1 LRLGDE
7 TNPTQSGPAKR
18 SAIFAR
24 RGKIATMEKRTARGL
39 RNPAG
44 VRHTGLNSLLG
55 NGTTDMPRTPLL
67 LVVLSFCLA
76 TVAYAQGGD
85 RTPPAKQAQARP
97 ELFEALVRCR
107 AVSVDAERLQCFD
120 AAAAALEQATERR
133 ELVVVDRAQVR
144 ESRRRLFGL
153 ALPSLP
159 IFGGGDDG
167 RPEEEEVT
175 SIESTV
181 VSSSQDGLGHWAVRL
196 ADGSLWIQTDN
207 RPLAFRPRPGQ
218 PVVVNKAALGSYMM
232 RVNNQ
237 PGIRVRRQL

>member
-1 LRLGDE
+1 M
-7 TNPTQSGPAKR
+7 S
-18 SAIFAR
+18 
-24 RGKIATMEKRTARGL
+24 
-39 RNPAG
+39 
-44 VRHTGLNSLLG
+44 
-55 NGTTDMPRTPLL
+55 RTPLL
-67 LVVLSFCLA
+67 LVALSLGLVSAAYGQSGDLA
-76 TVAYAQGGD
+76 PQ
-85 RTPPAKQAQARP
+85 AKQGQARP

-107 AVSVDAERLQCFD
+107 AVSADAERLQCFD

-159 IFGGGDDG
+159 IFGSGDDG
-167 RPEEEEVT
+167 RPDEEEVT

-181 VSSSQDGLGHWAVRL
+181 TSASQDSLGHWMVRL

-218 PVVVNKAALGSYMM
+218 AIVVNKAALGSYMM